1 MRKGEKYM
9 GKKIEILVDVFKN
22 AETMLKVV
30 DKVANTLSDIVEMLE
45 LDENK
50 VDKETIF
57 QFDSCIEFYKRYKKE
72 MPIATGFILSVKE
85 NLQSKNENEKYVIIQ
100 GLVDDQDK
108 PIKQDDEN
116 AIGRKIYAANI
127 DEKSVKYLD
136 GDDTKI
142 FIVDERG
149 RC

>member
-1 MRKGEKYM
+1 
-9 GKKIEILVDVFKN
+9 
-22 AETMLKVV
+22 
-30 DKVANTLSDIVEMLE
+30 
-45 LDENK
+45 
-50 VDKETIF
+50 
-57 QFDSCIEFYKRYKKE
+57 

-127 DEKSVKYLD
+127 DEKRLNILMEMIQKYL
-136 GDDTKI
+136 
-142 FIVDERG
+142 
-149 RC
+149 

>member
-22 AETMLKVV
+22 AET
-30 DKVANTLSDIVEMLE
+30 MLE

-127 DEKSVKYLD
+127 DEKTVKYLD

>member
-1 MRKGEKYM
+1 
-9 GKKIEILVDVFKN
+9 
-22 AETMLKVV
+22 
-30 DKVANTLSDIVEMLE
+30 
-45 LDENK
+45 
-50 VDKETIF
+50 
-57 QFDSCIEFYKRYKKE
+57 

-127 DEKSVKYLD
+127 ERKNGLNILMEMIQKYL
-136 GDDTKI
+136 
-142 FIVDERG
+142 
-149 RC
+149 

>member
-1 MRKGEKYM
+1 M

-85 NLQSKNENEKYVIIQ
+85 NLQSKNEKYVIIQ

-127 DEKSVKYLD
+127 DEKTVKYLD